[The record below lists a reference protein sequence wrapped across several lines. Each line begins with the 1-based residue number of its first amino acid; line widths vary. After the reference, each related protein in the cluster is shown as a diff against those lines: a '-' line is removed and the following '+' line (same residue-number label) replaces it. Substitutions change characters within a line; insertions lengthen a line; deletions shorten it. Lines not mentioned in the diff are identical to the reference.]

1 MRLTISFWVIVFYL
15 FSTTNIYAYGGF
27 ETPDVHTDLSG
38 TLLQSCAFEGTYGP
52 TIVGGTTF
60 LKPTLSESNGT
71 YAFDFTQ
78 RASGTSFY
86 RSTATLDNQGNATYS
101 NNINTSIVPIE
112 GENFNYTITASGTTI
127 TLRKVGY
134 PNGNTLWTRNFSI
147 QVGEYYQNLSAT
159 KVDDRIVIAA
169 LVLNPS
175 PFHFFLIADINGN
188 EIAQRTTSFS
198 ASSIPFVSDVEG
210 TPDGGFIMKYLEYPS
225 SGIIKINAN
234 GGIVYKQNKVGDLVS
249 NRDFY
254 EGVALNNSG
263 YYVGVSGRSNNYA
276 RVTKYN
282 VNNGAILWDYRLR
295 DVVFPNSNPVISFQ
309 RLLGIERTPDGGVIV
324 GYGYNDLSTDTGGTW
339 IIKFD
344 TNGNLVWKRQLDIT
358 DLASSNP
365 YSVEYVTSD
374 GGFFLTK
381 FNDDSIEVQRF
392 NSDGLRLPECNGG
405 GGCNV
410 SITSSNGGVTITGLT
425 SDANSK
431 LFDSNTQAVW
441 SCNPWQGNVCT
452 NNETVSGLVTGATYF
467 LSVQSSACNEWIPI
481 VIQGGGTTPTCSD
494 GIQNQGE
501 AGIDCGGPCAP
512 CNVGGCN
519 VNITSSNGGVTITGL
534 TSDANTK
541 LFNSNTQ
548 AVFSCNPWQGN
559 PCSGNETV
567 SGLTTGAT
575 YFLSVQ
581 SASCNEW
588 IPIVIQGSGG
598 CNDSDGDGTCDEDD
612 CRPNNP
618 LLPTTPG
625 TSCNDFNSN
634 TENDVIQS
642 DGCSC
647 QGTTISG
654 LCTVSYVSGT
664 GGIFISG
671 LTSDANVKLFNSN
684 TQVVYSCNP
693 WQGNPCA
700 TNGQE
705 ILGLTPGQTY
715 FLSVQS
721 TNCNEWIQID
731 FTGDTGGPRP
741 DLSPNSLSIGSGA
754 PGSVLDF
761 TFNLVNA
768 GAQISGNYSIT
779 SYISLD
785 NSLSSDDIQEGNI
798 TTGNT
803 PIGSSIVNGAIT
815 VPNLAAGTYYLFL
828 VVDADG
834 SVIESDEFNNV
845 SVTTF
850 EITDGGNGGGNGCTP
865 TNVAQGKSTVQSSTL
880 NFGGVNSGS
889 AKAVDGNTDGNYY
902 NGSVAATNEEF
913 QAWWQVDLGA
923 VYDISSI
930 EVFNRTEGQSRLN
943 DFYIL
948 TASTPFSG
956 SGLAL
961 ARSNANNERFI
972 VGQAGTPTNWILS
985 NTQARYVRIQRSG
998 NGYLTLAELKVNACP
1013 VPMTGDAIQSFG
1025 TADTPMTSNFHVKE
1039 LFPNPTTGEVIG
1051 QIESDS
1057 DGTIHVQVV
1066 NMIGQNLSSK
1076 MVDME
1081 NGTNT
1086 VQLDLQNY
1094 ENGIYNVIFSD
1105 GDKIVSKRIVKL

>member
-1 MRLTISFWVIVFYL
+1 MRLTLSFWVIVFYL
-15 FSTTNIYAYGGF
+15 FSTTNIYAHTTF
-27 ETPDVHTDLSG
+27 EIPNANSSLSE
-38 TLLQSCAFEGTYGP
+38 TLMQSCAFEGTYGP

-60 LKPTLSESNGT
+60 FKPTLSESNGT
-71 YAFDFTQ
+71 YAFTFTQ
-78 RASGTSFY
+78 RASSTSFY

-101 NNINTSIVPIE
+101 SNVNTSIIPIE
-112 GENFNYTITASGTTI
+112 GENFNYSVTASGSTI

-134 PNGNTLWTRNFSI
+134 PNGNTLWTKTYTI
-147 QVGEYYQNLSAT
+147 QVGEFYQSLAAT
-159 KVDDRIVIAA
+159 KVGDKIVINA

-175 PFHFFLIADINGN
+175 PFHFFLIADSNGN
-188 EIAQRTTSFS
+188 ELAQNTSTFS
-198 ASSIPFVSDVEG
+198 GSNIPTVSGIEG
-210 TPDGGFIMKYLEYPS
+210 APDGGFIMEFLEYPS
-225 SGIIKINAN
+225 SGLLKVNADAT
-234 GGIVYKQNKVGDLVS
+234 IAYKQNKVGDLVS

-254 EGVALNNSG
+254 EGVAFDNSG

-282 VNNGAILWDYRLR
+282 ISNGNILWDYRLR
-295 DVVFPNSNPVISFQ
+295 DIIFPNSNPAISFQ
-309 RLLGIERTPDGGVIV
+309 RLLGIERTPDGGVVV
-324 GYGYNDLSTDTGGTW
+324 GYGYDDISTDTGGTW

-344 TNGNLVWKRQLDIT
+344 TNGNVVWKRQLDLT

-365 YSVEYVTSD
+365 YTVEYATSD

-410 SITSSNGGVTITGLT
+410 SISSSNGGVTITGLT

-481 VIQGGGTTPTCSD
+481 VIQGGGTTPTCND

-501 AGIDCGGPCAP
+501 TGIDCGGPCAP
-512 CNVGGCN
+512 CNGGGCN

-541 LFNSNTQ
+541 LFDSNTQ

-581 SASCNEW
+581 SAACNEW
-588 IPIVIQGSGG
+588 IPIVIQGGGG
-598 CNDSDGDGTCDEDD
+598 CNDTDGDGTCDEDD
-612 CRPNNP
+612 CRPTNP
-618 LLPTTPG
+618 QFPATPG
-625 TSCNDFNSN
+625 TACNDFNSN
-634 TENDVIQS
+634 TENDVIQP

-647 QGTTISG
+647 EGTPISG

-664 GGIFISG
+664 AGIFVSG

-700 TNGQE
+700 TDGQE

-731 FTGDTGGPRP
+731 FTGDGGGPRP
-741 DLSPNSLSIGSGA
+741 DLSTNSLSIGSGA
-754 PGSVLDF
+754 PGSVLGF
-761 TFNLVNA
+761 TFNLVNE
-768 GAQISGNYSIT
+768 GAQVSGNYAIK

-803 PIGSSIVNGAIT
+803 PVGSLPVNGAIT
-815 VPNLAAGTYYLFL
+815 VPNLSAGTYYLFL
-828 VVDADG
+828 VVDSDG
-834 SVIESDEFNNV
+834 SILESDEFNNV
-845 SVTTF
+845 SSTTF
-850 EITDGGNGGGNGCTP
+850 VITDGGGGCTP
-865 TNVAQGKSTVQSSTL
+865 TNVAQGKSTAQSSTL
-880 NFGGVNSGS
+880 NFGGVNSGA

-902 NGSVAATNEEF
+902 NGSVAVTNDEF
-913 QAWWQVDLGA
+913 QPWWQVDLGA

-930 EVFNRTEGQSRLN
+930 EVFNRTEGQSRLS

-948 TASTPFSG
+948 TSNTPFSG
-956 SGLAL
+956 SSLEL

-972 VGQAGTPTNWILS
+972 VGQAGTPSNWILS
-985 NTQARYVRIQRSG
+985 NTQARYVRIQKSS

-1013 VPMTGDAIQSFG
+1013 VPIPGDATPSFN
-1025 TADTPMTSNFHVKE
+1025 AHHEQAKANYRVNE

-1051 QIESDS
+1051 QVISDS
-1057 DGTIHVQVV
+1057 DGTIHIQVV
-1066 NMIGQNLSSK
+1066 NSIGQILSYET
-1076 MVDME
+1076 VVLE
-1081 NGTNT
+1081 NGNNT
-1086 VQLDLQNY
+1086 FQLDLQNY

-1105 GDKIVSKRIVKL
+1105 GEKVVSKRIVKL